1 MEMFENQSV
10 WRYLGILVLILSVLV
25 GGTWI
30 TIKTTTD
37 HLLYQNA
44 TRAAQNWAQYLAA
57 NVSDLEQIA
66 SGETPS
72 SASLTFFK
80 SARKAGEV
88 FRYTVFNRYGYS
100 ILTSDRDKI
109 TIVDLSEHSAIA
121 ALSIKDGRPIVDAK
135 SGHPPDQPA
144 YFAEAYIPVM
154 VDGHPVAI
162 VAAYVDQTAEHDSFY
177 HTFLVAAVTL
187 CLLTGF
193 SFGIPAWAWYRRTKE
208 KQQADRR
215 IHFLAHH
222 DALTGLANR
231 ARLIERLDSALGD
244 LPSSGGH
251 IALYFIDLDHFKD
264 VNDSLGHD
272 GGDFLLRTIAQ
283 RLSALTRIED
293 MVARLGGDEFVT
305 VQSGVTNNDQAERFA
320 RRIASILSEPMYFN
334 EQEIKANVT
343 IGIALAPVDGM
354 TSERL
359 LKSADLALY
368 NGKAAG
374 RNRIRFFAPDMD
386 EALQAHLTL
395 EKAIRVAIATDGF
408 VLHYQPVFE
417 MSHNQLMGYE
427 ALVRLPAKD
436 GTLIPPD
443 KFISVAEDMHL
454 IDKLGAWVL
463 REACR
468 TATAWPKNLTIAV
481 NLSPAQFELGTI
493 VAVVATVLKETGLEA
508 HRLEL
513 EIIET
518 LLLTNKESTMQQL
531 VALKALGVSI
541 VMDDFGTGYS
551 SLSYL
556 WKFPFDKIKIDRGFM
571 QNFENPGRE
580 VETVVKS
587 IIALG
592 RELRMRVTVEGV
604 ETKGQADFLYNS
616 DGDLVQGFYFG
627 RPIPA
632 SEIAANILAD
642 FRKTLPATPPSE
654 PARIKLVKP

>member
-1 MEMFENQSV
+1 MFENQSV
-10 WRYLGILVLILSVLV
+10 WRYLGMLVLILAVLV

-30 TIKTTTD
+30 TVKTTTD

-72 SASLTFFK
+72 SASLTFLK

-100 ILTSDRDKI
+100 ILTSDRDKV
-109 TIVDLSEHSAIA
+109 TIVDLSEYSADA
-121 ALSIKDGRPIVDAK
+121 TLSIKTGRPIVDAK
-135 SGHPPDQPA
+135 SGHPPDLPA
-144 YFAEAYIPVM
+144 YFAEAYIPVIT
-154 VDGHPVAI
+154 DGHPVAI
-162 VAAYVDQTAEHDSFY
+162 VAAYVDQTAEHDNFY
-177 HTFLVAAVTL
+177 RTFLVASITL
-187 CLLTGF
+187 CLLTGVA
-193 SFGIPAWAWYRRTKE
+193 FGLPALAWYRRTKE
-208 KQQADRR
+208 KQRADRR

-222 DALTGLANR
+222 DTLTGLANR
-231 ARLIERLDSALGD
+231 ARLIERLDSALAD

-293 MVARLGGDEFVT
+293 MVARLGGDEFVV
-305 VQSGVTNNDQAERFA
+305 VQTGVTNNEQAEGFA
-320 RRIASILSEPMYFN
+320 RRIGSVLSEPMYFS

-374 RNRIRFFAPDMD
+374 RNRIRFFAPEMD

-395 EKAIRVAIATDGF
+395 EKAIRGAIATDGF

-417 MSHNQLMGYE
+417 MSHNRLMGYE

-443 KFISVAEDMHL
+443 EFISVAEDMHL

-481 NLSPAQFELGTI
+481 NLSPAQFESGTI
-493 VAVVATVLKETGLEA
+493 VAVVANVLKETGLEA

-592 RELRMRVTVEGV
+592 RELHMRVTVEGV
-604 ETKGQADFLYNS
+604 ETKGQADFLYNA

-627 RPIPA
+627 RPMPA

-642 FRKTLPATPPSE
+642 FRTTLPATPPSDK
-654 PARIKLVKP
+654 AKIKLVKP

>member
-1 MEMFENQSV
+1 MFQNPSV
-10 WRYLGILVLILSVLV
+10 WRYLGMLVLILGMLI
-25 GGTWI
+25 GGTWV
-30 TIKTTTD
+30 TVKTTTD

-66 SGETPS
+66 AGETPS

-80 SARKAGEV
+80 SARKSGEV

-100 ILTSDRDKI
+100 ILISDRDKI
-109 TIVDLSEHSAIA
+109 TIVDLSDYSAVA
-121 ALSIKDGRPIVDAK
+121 ASSIKDGRPIVDAK

-144 YFAEAYIPVM
+144 YFAEAYIPVL

-162 VAAYVDQTAEHDSFY
+162 VAAYVDQTAERDSFY
-177 HTFLVAAVTL
+177 RTFLVAAVTL

-193 SFGIPAWAWYRRTKE
+193 SFVLPALAWYRRTKE

-215 IHFLAHH
+215 IQFLAHH

-231 ARLIERLDSALGD
+231 ACLIERLDNALAEV
-244 LPSSGGH
+244 PSSGGH

-272 GGDFLLRTIAQ
+272 GGDYLLSTIAQ

-293 MVARLGGDEFVT
+293 LVARLGGDEFIV
-305 VQSGVTNNDQAERFA
+305 VQIGVSNNEQVEGFA
-320 RRIASILSEPMYFN
+320 RRIASVLSEPMYFK
-334 EQEIKANVT
+334 EQEIKANAT
-343 IGIALAPVDGM
+343 IGIALAPVDGI

-374 RNRIRFFAPDMD
+374 RNRIRFFAPEMD

-395 EKAIRVAIATDGF
+395 EKAIRDAIATDGF

-417 MSHNQLMGYE
+417 VSHNRLMGYE

-443 KFISVAEDMHL
+443 TFIPVAEDLHL
-454 IDKLGAWVL
+454 IDKIGAWVL
-463 REACR
+463 REACL
-468 TATAWPKNLTIAV
+468 TAMAWPEKLTVAV
-481 NLSPAQFELGTI
+481 NLSPSQFESGTI
-493 VAVVATVLKETGLEA
+493 VAVVAAVLKETGLEA

-518 LLLTNKESTMQQL
+518 LLLGNKEHTMQQL
-531 VALKALGVSI
+531 LALKALGVSI

-571 QNFENPGRE
+571 QNFENSSRE

-592 RELRMRVTVEGV
+592 RELHMRVTVEGV
-604 ETKGQADFLYNS
+604 ETKGEADFLYDA

-642 FRKTLPATPPSE
+642 FRKTLPTTRPPDK
-654 PARIKLVKP
+654 ANIKLVKL

>member
-1 MEMFENQSV
+1 MAMFENPSV
-10 WRYLGILVLILSVLV
+10 WRYLGMLVLILGMLV

-30 TIKTTTD
+30 TVKTTTD

-44 TRAAQNWAQYLAA
+44 TRTAQNWAQYLAA

-72 SASLTFFK
+72 SASLAFFK
-80 SARKAGEV
+80 GTRKSGEV
-88 FRYTVFNRYGYS
+88 FRYIIFNRYGYS
-100 ILTSDRDKI
+100 ILVSDRDQI
-109 TIVDLSEHSAIA
+109 TIVDLSEYSAIA

-135 SGHPPDQPA
+135 SNRTSDQPA
-144 YFAEAYIPVM
+144 YFAEAYIPVLI
-154 VDGHPVAI
+154 DGHPVAI
-162 VAAYVDQTAEHDSFY
+162 VAAYVDQTVEHDSFY
-177 HTFLVAAVTL
+177 RTFLVAAVSL
-187 CLLTGF
+187 CLLTGL
-193 SFGIPAWAWYRRTKE
+193 SFGLPAIAWYRRTKE

-215 IHFLAHH
+215 IHFLAYH

-231 ARLIERLDSALGD
+231 ARLIERLDSALAV
-244 LPSSGGH
+244 LPSVDAH

-272 GGDFLLRTIAQ
+272 GGDFLLRTVAQ

-293 MVARLGGDEFVT
+293 LVARLGGDEFIV
-305 VQSGVTNNDQAERFA
+305 VQTGVSNNEQVEGFA
-320 RRIASILSEPMYFN
+320 RRIASVLSEPVYFN

-354 TSERL
+354 ASERL

-374 RNRIRFFAPDMD
+374 RNRIRFFAPEMN

-395 EKAIRVAIATDGF
+395 ENAIRDAIATDGL

-417 MSHNQLMGYE
+417 LSHNRLMGYE
-427 ALVRLPAKD
+427 ALVRLPVKD

-443 KFISVAEDMHL
+443 KFIPVAEDMNV

-463 REACR
+463 RDACR
-468 TATAWPKNLTIAV
+468 TASAWPEELTVAV
-481 NLSPAQFELGTI
+481 NLSPTQFESGMI
-493 VAVVATVLKETGLEA
+493 VAVVDAALKETGLEA

-518 LLLTNKESTMQQL
+518 ILLGNNERIIQQL
-531 VALKALGVSI
+531 LALKALGVSI

-551 SLSYL
+551 SLRYL
-556 WKFPFDKIKIDRGFM
+556 WQFPFDKIKIDRSFM
-571 QNFENPGRE
+571 ESFDKVGHDVGMV
-580 VETVVKS
+580 VES

-604 ETKGQADFLYNS
+604 ETSNQADFLNAAGA
-616 DGDLVQGFYFG
+616 DQVQGFFFG

-632 SEIAANILAD
+632 SEIGANILAN
-642 FRKTLPATPPSE
+642 FRKTLPTSRLPDKAN
-654 PARIKLVKP
+654 IKLVKL

>member
-1 MEMFENQSV
+1 MFENQSV
-10 WRYLGILVLILSVLV
+10 WRYLGMLVLILAVLV
-25 GGTWI
+25 GGTLL
-30 TIKTTTD
+30 TVKTTTD

-109 TIVDLSEHSAIA
+109 TVVELSDYSAVA
-121 ALSIKDGRPIVDAK
+121 VSSIKYGRPIVDAK
-135 SGHPPDQPA
+135 SGHPPEQPA

-154 VDGHPVAI
+154 ADGHPVAI

-187 CLLTGF
+187 CLLTGL
-193 SFGIPAWAWYRRTKE
+193 SFGLPALAWYRRTKE
-208 KQQADRR
+208 KQHADRR

-222 DALTGLANR
+222 DTLTGLANR
-231 ARLIERLDSALGD
+231 ARLIERLDSALAD
-244 LPSSGGH
+244 LPSFSGH

-293 MVARLGGDEFVT
+293 MVARLGGDEFVA
-305 VQSGVTNNDQAERFA
+305 VQNGVTNKQQAEGFA
-320 RRIASILSEPMYFN
+320 RRIGSVLSEPMYFN

-374 RNRIRFFAPDMD
+374 RNRIRFFAPEMD

-417 MSHNQLMGYE
+417 LSQNQLMGYE

-481 NLSPAQFELGTI
+481 NLSPAQFESGTI
-493 VAVVATVLKETGLEA
+493 GAVVANVLKETGLEA
-508 HRLEL
+508 YRLEL

-592 RELRMRVTVEGV
+592 RELHMRVTVEGV
-604 ETKGQADFLYNS
+604 ETKGQADFLYNA

-642 FRKTLPATPPSE
+642 FRKTLPATRPSDI
-654 PARIKLVKP
+654 AKIKLVKP

>member
-1 MEMFENQSV
+1 MFENQSV
-10 WRYLGILVLILSVLV
+10 WRYLGMLVLILAVLV
-25 GGTWI
+25 GGTLL
-30 TIKTTTD
+30 TVKTTTD

-109 TIVDLSEHSAIA
+109 TVVELSDYSAVA
-121 ALSIKDGRPIVDAK
+121 VSSIKYGRPIVDAK
-135 SGHPPDQPA
+135 SGHPPEQPA

-154 VDGHPVAI
+154 ADGHPVAI

-187 CLLTGF
+187 CLLTGL
-193 SFGIPAWAWYRRTKE
+193 SFGLPALAWYRRTKE
-208 KQQADRR
+208 KQHADRR

-222 DALTGLANR
+222 DTLTGLANR
-231 ARLIERLDSALGD
+231 ARLIERLDSALAD
-244 LPSSGGH
+244 LPSFSGH

-293 MVARLGGDEFVT
+293 MVARLGGDEFVA
-305 VQSGVTNNDQAERFA
+305 VQNGVTNKQQAEGFA
-320 RRIASILSEPMYFN
+320 RRIGSVLSEPMYFN

-374 RNRIRFFAPDMD
+374 RNRIRFFAPEMD

-417 MSHNQLMGYE
+417 LSQNQLMGYE

-481 NLSPAQFELGTI
+481 NLSPAQFESGTI
-493 VAVVATVLKETGLEA
+493 VAVVANVLKETGLEA
-508 HRLEL
+508 YRLEL

-592 RELRMRVTVEGV
+592 RELHMRVTVEGV
-604 ETKGQADFLYNS
+604 ETKGQADFLYNA

-642 FRKTLPATPPSE
+642 FRKTLPATRPSDI
-654 PARIKLVKP
+654 AKIKLVKP

>member
-1 MEMFENQSV
+1 MAMFENQSV
-10 WRYLGILVLILSVLV
+10 WRYLGMLVLILAVLV
-25 GGTWI
+25 GGTLL
-30 TIKTTTD
+30 TVKTTTD

-44 TRAAQNWAQYLAA
+44 TRAAQNWAQFLAA

-80 SARKAGEV
+80 GARKAGEV

-109 TIVDLSEHSAIA
+109 TVVELSDYSAVA
-121 ALSIKDGRPIVDAK
+121 VSSIKDGRPIVDAK
-135 SGHPPDQPA
+135 SGHPPEQPA

-154 VDGHPVAI
+154 ADGHPVAI

-187 CLLTGF
+187 CLLTGL
-193 SFGIPAWAWYRRTKE
+193 SFGLPALAWYRRTKE

-222 DALTGLANR
+222 DTLTGLANR
-231 ARLIERLDSALGD
+231 ARLIERLDSALAA
-244 LPSSGGH
+244 LPSSGGQ

-272 GGDFLLRTIAQ
+272 GGDFLLSTIAQ
-283 RLSALTRIED
+283 RLSTLTRIED
-293 MVARLGGDEFVT
+293 MVARLGGDEFVA
-305 VQSGVTNNDQAERFA
+305 VQTGVTNNEQAEGFA
-320 RRIASILSEPMYFN
+320 RRIASVLSEPMYFH

-374 RNRIRFFAPDMD
+374 RNRIRFFAPEMD

-417 MSHNQLMGYE
+417 LSHNRLMGFE

-443 KFISVAEDMHL
+443 KFIPVAEDMHL
-454 IDKLGAWVL
+454 IDKIGAWVL

-468 TATAWPKNLTIAV
+468 TATAWPKNLTVAV
-481 NLSPAQFELGTI
+481 NLSPSQFASGTI
-493 VAVVATVLKETGLEA
+493 VAVVAAVLKETGLDA

-592 RELRMRVTVEGV
+592 RELHMRVTVEGV
-604 ETKGQADFLYNS
+604 ETKGQADFLYNA

-632 SEIAANILAD
+632 SEIAVNILAD
-642 FRKTLPATPPSE
+642 FRKTLPAAPPSDK
-654 PARIKLVKP
+654 AKIKLVKP